1 MNITELTVWQQLA
14 AAPVLW
20 LVVTIAVFM
29 AASWLNQRCGR
40 TPLLHPVVVSLSVII
55 VLLKLVNVSYDQYM
69 EGAVLLKFLMGP
81 AIVALAI
88 PLYDNLARVRDL
100 LVPLLVGCIA
110 GALTAALS
118 AVGVALLM
126 GADTTT
132 VLSLAPKSVT
142 SPIAIEVADKLGGY
156 GSLAAG
162 LVLITGALGC
172 LMAPALFRWLKI
184 DDPAVRGF
192 TLGVS
197 AHAMGT
203 AFAFEYGAVA
213 GAFSGLAMGLT
224 GAFTA
229 FVLPYLMILLGIS
242 G

>member
-1 MNITELTVWQQLA
+1 MSSPTLWQLLTES
-14 AAPVLW
+14 PVLW
-20 LVVTIAVFM
+20 LALTIAVYM
-29 AASWLNQRCGR
+29 AATWLNQRCGR

-55 VLLKLVNVSYDQYM
+55 LILKLSQISYDTYI
-69 EGAVLLKFLMGP
+69 EGAAFLKFLMGP

-100 LVPLLVGCIA
+100 LVPLLVGCVA
-110 GALTAALS
+110 GALTAALT

-126 GADTTT
+126 GADATT

-142 SPIAIEVADKLGGY
+142 SPIAIGVADQIGGF

-172 LMAPALFRWLKI
+172 LIAPILFRWLKI

-229 FVLPYLMILLGIS
+229 FVLPYLMIFLEIVPQ
-242 G
+242 

>member
-1 MNITELTVWQQLA
+1 METPSVWLILTD
-14 AAPVLW
+14 APVLW
-20 LVVTIAVFM
+20 LVLTIAVYM
-29 AASWLNQRCGR
+29 AAGWLNQRCGR

-55 VLLKLVNVSYDQYM
+55 LVLKLSQVSYDTYI
-69 EGAVLLKFLMGP
+69 EGAAFLKFLMGP

-100 LVPLLVGCIA
+100 LLPLLVGCVS
-110 GALTAALS
+110 GALIAALS
-118 AVGVALLM
+118 AVGVAWAL
-126 GADTTT
+126 GAGNVTL
-132 VLSLAPKSVT
+132 LSLAPKSVT
-142 SPIAIEVADKLGGY
+142 SPIAIGVADQIGGA

-172 LMAPALFRWLKI
+172 LIAPLLFRWLKI
-184 DDPAVRGF
+184 NDPAVRGF

-229 FVLPYLMILLGIS
+229 FVLPWLMLMLGVTA